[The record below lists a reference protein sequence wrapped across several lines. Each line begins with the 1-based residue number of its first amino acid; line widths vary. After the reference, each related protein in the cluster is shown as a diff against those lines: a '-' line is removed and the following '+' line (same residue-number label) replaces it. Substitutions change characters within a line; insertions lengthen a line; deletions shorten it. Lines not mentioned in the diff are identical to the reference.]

1 MIAKRGR
8 CNVPRSH
15 WGKLGNFGGIQIG
28 DNMVC
33 LGFEAKQRFDRS
45 GVTSCLAN
53 SSALREQNGLKF
65 GTIVEYNGMVSYDFC
80 QIFWNASSDFWLV
93 HKIQFDSAGKS
104 HRLVMNGFPVG

>member
-1 MIAKRGR
+1 
-8 CNVPRSH
+8 
-15 WGKLGNFGGIQIG
+15 
-28 DNMVC
+28 MVC

-80 QIFWNASSDFWLV
+80 QIFGMLPLISGSPTRSSLTALVSPISWL
-93 HKIQFDSAGKS
+93 
-104 HRLVMNGFPVG
+104 